1 MKISGQK
8 QGLLHG
14 TKDIARVWRRRLI
27 RIFIYLFI
35 LGVSFV
41 YIYPYLFIIIT
52 SLKDKADLGDVTVMW
67 FPKKLHW
74 QNYQVAWEVLKYFQ
88 SFLNSTIVTVGA
100 TLGHLLS
107 CSFIAYGFARY
118 KFPLR
123 KFFFT
128 FVILSFMVP
137 IQSYIL
143 PLYIQYG
150 SLKMLNTYYPFILP
164 AFLGFGLRG
173 GLFIFLFHQ
182 FFLGFPPS
190 LEEAS
195 RIDGC
200 TFIGTYF
207 RIFFPNIK
215 TPLLTCG
222 ILSMVWHWNDYF
234 EPTLYLDKVEQ
245 FLLPQKLPALYDL
258 IEKAQKGTLSS
269 DASSKLALLF
279 NDAVVMAATL
289 LCLLPVLIVYL
300 FLQKKFMTGI
310 ERTGLVE

>member
-1 MKISGQK
+1 MKASGPRN
-8 QGLLHG
+8 GLLKG
-14 TKDIARVWRRRLI
+14 TKETVRIWRRRLI

-52 SLKDKADLGDVTVMW
+52 SLKDKKDLGDVTVMW
-67 FPKKLHW
+67 FPKTLNW
-74 QNYQVAWEVLKYFQ
+74 GNFQVAWEVLRYSR
-88 SFLNSTIVTVGA
+88 SFLNSALVTLGA
-100 TLGHLLS
+100 TLGHLFS

-118 KFPLR
+118 QFPLR
-123 KFFFT
+123 KIFFT

-164 AFLGFGLRG
+164 SFLGFGLRG
-173 GLFIFLFHQ
+173 GLFVFLFHQ
-182 FFLGFPPS
+182 FFLNFPPS

-200 TFIGTYF
+200 NFLGTYF
-207 RIFFPNIK
+207 RIFFPNVK

-234 EPTLYLDKVEQ
+234 EPSLYLDRAEK
-245 FLLPQKLPALYDL
+245 FLLPQKLPTLYDL
-258 IEKAQKGTLSS
+258 IEKAQKGQLSTEAT
-269 DASSKLALLF
+269 DKLALIF

-300 FLQKKFMTGI
+300 FLQKRFMTGI